1 MQHGRQAQLIDVLK
15 LDLDRPRAQVELIG
29 DCDQMRER
37 RSFQRYRMPAP
48 QRRQIYAVAMEARDH
63 REASQ
68 TAFSRFRLQ
77 DHRHAPASGEI
88 QKFEHVLSCMCLVC
102 GCANY
107 PTALVITIS
116 PAPSLAQRGRAEEG
130 ARFVLAFRAVARPAA
145 SLSLPRF

>member
-29 DCDQMRER
+29 ECDQMRER

-88 QKFEHVLSCMCLVC
+88 QKFEHVLSCLCLVC
-102 GCANY
+102 AWRTTLLPASPHY
-107 PTALVITIS
+107 PRSLPGEGWGGGASVWFV
-116 PAPSLAQRGRAEEG
+116 APSG
-130 ARFVLAFRAVARPAA
+130 A
-145 SLSLPRF
+145 